1 MTIQQLDEYHNLVR
15 AIATKEAQI
24 KNLRET
30 VGDIS
35 SPSLEGM
42 PHGSGISDRTA
53 NAAIEIADLEERLNY
68 QRNEATK
75 LSAEI
80 KDFINAID
88 DDITRLVYKFRVLYG
103 YSWQDVAD
111 TLGGYNTKG
120 SVRSRYIGHLKRAG
134 ILKEESDENDW

>member
-53 NAAIEIADLEERLNY
+53 NVAIEIADLEERLDY
-68 QRNEATK
+68 QRAEAKK
-75 LSAEI
+75 LGAEI
-80 KDFINAID
+80 EAFISLID
-88 DDITRLVYKFRVLYG
+88 DDITRLVYRFRVLYG
-103 YSWQDVAD
+103 YSWQAVAD

-120 SVRSRYIGHLKRAG
+120 SVRSRYIGYLLRAG
-134 ILKEESDENDW
+134 ILEEESQNDD